1 MNFLTLYMLKKSE
14 SSKRSNNP
22 IMVEV
27 GLNECNVM
35 MEVDTGAAVSVLSKK
50 V

>member
-1 MNFLTLYMLKKSE
+1 MNFLSLYMLKGE
-14 SSKRSNNP
+14 GKRRNDP

-27 GLNECNVM
+27 GLNNYKVR